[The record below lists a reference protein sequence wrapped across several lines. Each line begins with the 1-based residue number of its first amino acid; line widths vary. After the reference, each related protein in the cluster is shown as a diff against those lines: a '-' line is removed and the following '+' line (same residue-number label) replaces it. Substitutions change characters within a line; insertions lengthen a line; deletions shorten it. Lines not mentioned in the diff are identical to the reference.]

1 MSGQS
6 LHQLHVG
13 SSMPKDWGGIERY
26 IVYVTTEMV
35 NRGHQV
41 TVTAPKNSPLSK
53 KLTAPQIPARLLH
66 KYDPII
72 LAKYLRILK
81 AQQPDIL
88 ITHFSP
94 DYIMPAYAARL
105 TQTRTCMT
113 RHVTAHFK
121 PSRTK
126 LYEKLYDGYIAI
138 SRAVE
143 NHLIEDNIPKQKVH
157 LAYNGSPPLIPTGT
171 IPLDSPSVAVFGRLV
186 WVKGQDVAIRAL
198 EYLPNVHLHLFGDGP
213 FRGEL
218 QLLSQAIGVG
228 DRTHFHGHI
237 NDVAN
242 AMQSTDIILIP
253 SIWRE
258 AFGFTAVEAM
268 SIGKPI
274 VANNYGGL
282 SEIFTHDQTALLFT
296 SPNPEQPDPKKVAK
310 LIKSLLNNPQKAEK
324 LGRAAKAHY
333 EANFT
338 VELMA
343 DRLEDAYTKIA
354 RL

>member
-1 MSGQS
+1 
-6 LHQLHVG
+6 
-13 SSMPKDWGGIERY
+13 MPKDWGGIERY
-26 IVYVTTEMV
+26 LVYVTTEMV

-66 KYDPII
+66 KYDPFT
-72 LAKYLRILK
+72 LAKYLRLLK
-81 AQQPDIL
+81 NHKPDLL

-105 TQTRTCMT
+105 TNTRTCMT

-126 LYEKLYDGYIAI
+126 LYEKLYDGYVAI
-138 SRAVE
+138 SMAVHD
-143 NHLIEDNIPKQKVH
+143 HLIEDHIPKKKVH
-157 LAYNGSPPLIPTGT
+157 LAYNGSPPLIPTGS
-171 IPLDSPSVAVFGRLV
+171 IDLESPSVAVFGRLV
-186 WVKGQDVAIRAL
+186 WVKGQDVAIRSL
-198 EYLPNVHLHLFGDGP
+198 EHLPNVHLHLYGDGP

-237 NDVAN
+237 NEVAN
-242 AMQSTDIILIP
+242 AMHSADIILIP

-268 SIGKPI
+268 SLGKPI

-282 SEIFTHDQTALLFT
+282 SEIFKHEKTALFFT
-296 SPNPEQPDPKKVAK
+296 SPNPEQPDPKQVAK
-310 LIKSLLNNPQKAEK
+310 LINSLLSDPQKAQK
-324 LGRAAKAHY
+324 LGQAAKTHY
-333 EANFT
+333 ESNFT
-338 VELMA
+338 VAHMA
-343 DRLEDAYTKIA
+343 DRLEQAYSKIA
-354 RL
+354 KK

>member
-1 MSGQS
+1 MPGQI

-41 TVTAPKNSPLSK
+41 TVTAPKNSPLSNR
-53 KLTAPQIPARLLH
+53 LTATQIPARLLH
-66 KYDPII
+66 KYDPLI

-81 AQQPDIL
+81 TQKPDIL

-126 LYEKLYDGYIAI
+126 LYEKLYDGYVAI
-138 SRAVE
+138 SRAVQD
-143 NHLIEDNIPKQKVH
+143 HLIEDGIPKGKVH

-171 IPLDSPSVAVFGRLV
+171 VELQSPSIAVFGRLV
-186 WVKGQDVAIRAL
+186 WVKGQDIAIRTL
-198 EYLPNVHLHLFGDGP
+198 EDLPGVHLHLFGDGP

-218 QLLSQAIGVG
+218 QLLSQALNVS

-242 AMQSTDIILIP
+242 AMQSADVVLIP

-268 SIGKPI
+268 SLGKPI

-282 SEIFTHDQTALLFT
+282 SEIFTHDKTALLFT
-296 SPNPEQPDPKKVAK
+296 STDPESPDPKVVAQ
-310 LIKSLLNNPQKAEK
+310 LIKSLLDNPSKAEK
-324 LGRAAKAHY
+324 LGIAAKAYY

-343 DRLEDAYTKIA
+343 DRLEVAYSKIA
-354 RL
+354 HK